1 MNRIVFKVEGV
12 FLKDKRFGLEN
23 ILKVADAKVR
33 QDGEGEDGT
42 QSKDGCTKL
51 FDFLVKF

>member
-1 MNRIVFKVEGV
+1 M